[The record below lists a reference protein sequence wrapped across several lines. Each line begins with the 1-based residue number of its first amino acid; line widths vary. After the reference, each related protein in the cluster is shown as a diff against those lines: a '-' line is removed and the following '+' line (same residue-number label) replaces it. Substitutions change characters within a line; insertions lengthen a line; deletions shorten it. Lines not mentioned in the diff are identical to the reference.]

1 MKNVK
6 NCVKKFKKD
15 NKLLIPNWGIIT
27 EISRKNN
34 WLLLPYSAAE
44 KLIQEHNL
52 EDVVNKHRAFTYEYF
67 GEIIILYRDDLQEY
81 SKLHAVCHEIGHICL
96 EHTLNISKDDNSQ
109 QEAEADRFADLL
121 LNWHKKALAVASVMV
136 ITLSSLILGIYTL
149 FNETENTN
157 KIIPETITTT
167 TPISEARTAL
177 ITTLQITTTT
187 TTVTNATLSETTTIV
202 AATEESTQP
211 VLYYVS
217 HSGSKYHTAD
227 CYHIDVD
234 ECAALTLEEIQKL
247 GYEPC
252 KTCRPDKIK

>member
-15 NKLLIPNWGIIT
+15 NRLLIPNWGIIT
-27 EISRKNN
+27 EISQKNN

-67 GEIIILYRDDLQEY
+67 GEIIILYRDDLQKY
-81 SKLHAVCHEIGHICL
+81 SKLHAVCHEIGHIYL
-96 EHTLNISKDDNSQ
+96 EHTLNISKGDNSQ

-121 LNWHKKALAVASVMV
+121 LNWHKKALAIASVMV
-136 ITLSSLILGIYTL
+136 IALSFLILGIYTL
-149 FNETENTN
+149 QNKVEDTNIIAPETTAITFETTSSLITSITTNT
-157 KIIPETITTT
+157 TITTT
-167 TPISEARTAL
+167 SELKTE
-177 ITTLQITTTT
+177 
-187 TTVTNATLSETTTIV
+187 ETTQAV
-202 AATEESTQP
+202 F
-211 VLYYVS
+211 YYVS

-227 CYHIDVD
+227 CYHIDID
-234 ECAALTLEEIQKL
+234 DCAALTLEEIQKL